1 MGSIMNAKY
10 KGTCQYCD
18 SEWKVGDKIYYQKT
32 PKAICSE
39 ERCFNEQGGK
49 VSEWKPEKNKGSSS
63 SYGTTPDEHIKMDL
77 PDVPVSDGV
86 KQCAE
91 MVLQCLLTA
100 HHMTKSLYPKLE
112 EDTHTFGQIRS
123 KITDQLLSVC
133 HLTKE

>member
-32 PKAICSE
+32 PKAICLE
-39 ERCFNEQGGK
+39 ERCFSEQGGK
-49 VSEWKPEKNKGSSS
+49 VSEWKPKTGGGGN
-63 SYGTTPDEHIKMDL
+63 YNTQTDANLKMDI

-91 MVLQCLLTA
+91 MVLQCLVTA
-100 HHMTKSLYPKLE
+100 HHMTKSLYPKLDE
-112 EDTHTFGQIRS
+112 ETHTFGQIRS

-133 HLTKE
+133 QLTKE

>member
-49 VSEWKPEKNKGSSS
+49 VSEWKPQDKKTGSFN
-63 SYGTTPDEHIKMDL
+63 TQPDTNLKMDI
-77 PDVPVSDGV
+77 PDVPVSDGF
-86 KQCAE
+86 A
-91 MVLQCLLTA
+91 LPGILTICPGKKNVGSVPESP
-100 HHMTKSLYPKLE
+100 TS
-112 EDTHTFGQIRS
+112 I
-123 KITDQLLSVC
+123 LS
-133 HLTKE
+133 EPIIQSM

>member
-1 MGSIMNAKY
+1 MTAKY

-18 SEWKVGDKIYYQKT
+18 SDWTVGDKIYYQKT
-32 PKAICSE
+32 PKAICVGE
-39 ERCFNEQGGK
+39 TCFNEQGGK
-49 VSEWKPEKNKGSSS
+49 ISEWKPQGK
-63 SYGTTPDEHIKMDL
+63 TTSFNTQSDSNLKIEL

-91 MVLQCLLTA
+91 MVLQCLVTA

>member
-1 MGSIMNAKY
+1 MTAKY

-18 SEWKVGDKIYYQKT
+18 SDWKVGDKIYYQKT
-32 PKAICSE
+32 PKAICVGE
-39 ERCFNEQGGK
+39 TCFNEQGGK
-49 VSEWKPEKNKGSSS
+49 ISEWKPQGK
-63 SYGTTPDEHIKMDL
+63 TTSFNTQSDSNLKIEL

-91 MVLQCLLTA
+91 MVLQCLVTA